1 MAAIH
6 LSCLPRRLL
15 AWLWAHEERF
25 QGTRSASHQDL
36 VQALG
41 HDKGNLSPG
50 APGDRAAAGQ
60 WCIRLSEYP
69 YCATRM
75 PRFSEWEDNCGNPQ
89 QPVVRCRLGDRRP
102 ET

>member
-69 YCATRM
+69 YCATR
-75 PRFSEWEDNCGNPQ
+75 PKPNKCAIRGNKHDWTGLDA
-89 QPVVRCRLGDRRP
+89 R
-102 ET
+102 E